1 MIKLEITIDVI
12 VHATE
17 DLVKIFES
25 FNEMFE
31 LKEEEFSI
39 SDVMG
44 HFENPITILRAKIT
58 KKPAREFLQKFLRIL
73 SEKQKTEI
81 KQEIEERT
89 ENSTLHIRLDKQ
101 EFIQGRISFIGK
113 EAIRLKIHTP
123 IYNKKD
129 TIKVFSEIF
138 QDLT

>member
-17 DLVKIFES
+17 DLAKFFES

-31 LKEEEFSI
+31 LKKEEFSI
-39 SDVMG
+39 SNVVG

-58 KKPAREFLQKFLRIL
+58 KKPAREFLQKFLKIL
-73 SEKQKTEI
+73 TEKQKTEI

-101 EFIQGRISFIGK
+101 EFIQGRISFIEK

>member
-1 MIKLEITIDVI
+1 MTKLEITIDVI

-17 DLVKIFES
+17 NLAKFFES
-25 FNEMFE
+25 FYELFE
-31 LKEEEFSI
+31 LEEKEFSV
-39 SDVMG
+39 SNVTG
-44 HFENPITILRAKIT
+44 HFENPITILKAKVT
-58 KKPAREFLQKFLRIL
+58 KKPAREFLAKFLKIL
-73 SEKQKTEI
+73 SEEQKTEI

-101 EFIQGRISFIGK
+101 GFIQGKLSFIEK

-129 TIKVFSEIF
+129 TVKVFSEIF
-138 QDLT
+138 EDLT

>member
-17 DLVKIFES
+17 DLAKFFES

-39 SDVMG
+39 SNVMG
-44 HFENPITILRAKIT
+44 HFENTITILRAKVT
-58 KKPAREFLQKFLRIL
+58 KKPAREFLQKFLKIL

-89 ENSTLHIRLDKQ
+89 ENSTLYIRLDKQ
-101 EFIQGRISFIGK
+101 EFIQGRISFIEK

-138 QDLT
+138 QELT

>member
-17 DLVKIFES
+17 DLAKFFKS

-39 SDVMG
+39 SNVMG

-58 KKPAREFLQKFLRIL
+58 KKPAGEFLQKFIEIL
-73 SEKQKTEI
+73 TEKQKTEI

-101 EFIQGRISFIGK
+101 EFIQGRISFIEK

-129 TIKVFSEIF
+129 TIKVFSEFF

>member
-12 VHATE
+12 VHSTE
-17 DLVKIFES
+17 DLAKFFES

-39 SDVMG
+39 SNVMG

-58 KKPAREFLQKFLRIL
+58 KKPAREFLQKFLKIL

-101 EFIQGRISFIGK
+101 EFIQGRISFIEK

>member
-1 MIKLEITIDVI
+1 MTKLEITIDVI

-17 DLVKIFES
+17 DLAKFFES

-39 SDVMG
+39 SNVMG
-44 HFENPITILRAKIT
+44 HFENPITILRAKVT
-58 KKPAREFLQKFLRIL
+58 KKPAREFLQAFLKIL

-101 EFIQGRISFIGK
+101 EFIQGRISFIEK
-113 EAIRLKIHTP
+113 EAIRLKIHIP

-138 QDLT
+138 Q

>member
-1 MIKLEITIDVI
+1 MTKLEITIDVI

-17 DLVKIFES
+17 DLAKFFES

-39 SDVMG
+39 SNVVG
-44 HFENPITILRAKIT
+44 HFENPITILRAKVT
-58 KKPAREFLQKFLRIL
+58 KKSAIGFLQKFLKTL

-89 ENSTLHIRLDKQ
+89 ENSTLHIRFDKQ
-101 EFIQGRISFIGK
+101 DFIQGRISFIEN

>member
-17 DLVKIFES
+17 DLAKFFES

-39 SDVMG
+39 SNVMG
-44 HFENPITILRAKIT
+44 HFENPITILKAKIT
-58 KKPAREFLQKFLRIL
+58 KKPAREFLQKFLKIL

-89 ENSTLHIRLDKQ
+89 ENSTLYIRLDKQ
-101 EFIQGRISFIGK
+101 EFIQGRISFIEK

-138 QDLT
+138 QGLT

>member
-17 DLVKIFES
+17 DLAKFFEF

-39 SDVMG
+39 SNVMG

-58 KKPAREFLQKFLRIL
+58 KKPAREFLQKFIEIL
-73 SEKQKTEI
+73 TEKQKTEI

-101 EFIQGRISFIGK
+101 EFIQGRISFIEK

>member
-1 MIKLEITIDVI
+1 MTKLEITIDLI

-17 DLVKIFES
+17 DLEKFFES

-39 SDVMG
+39 SNVVG
-44 HFENPITILRAKIT
+44 HFENPIMILRAKVT
-58 KKPAREFLQKFLRIL
+58 KKPARGFLQKFLNIL
-73 SEKQKTEI
+73 SQNQKKEI
-81 KQEIEERT
+81 RQEIEERT

>member
-1 MIKLEITIDVI
+1 MTKLEVSIDVI

-17 DLVKIFES
+17 NLAKFYES

-31 LKEEEFSI
+31 LEEKEFSI
-39 SDVMG
+39 SNVTG
-44 HFENPITILRAKIT
+44 HFENPITILKVKVT
-58 KKPAREFLQKFLRIL
+58 KKPAREFLGKFLKIL
-73 SEKQKTEI
+73 SEEQKMEI

-89 ENSTLHIRLDKQ
+89 EDSTLHIRLDKQ
-101 EFIQGRISFIGK
+101 EFIRGKLSFIEK

-129 TIKVFSEIF
+129 TVKVFGEIF
-138 QDLT
+138 EDLT